1 MNTFGK
7 LTAVA
12 LLTSAAALALA
23 ATEGNVAEPGAAAQG
38 ISKEQAIEMA
48 LRVHP
53 GEVEKA
59 YKETKRGV
67 ETWEVKIQGDDGYE
81 WELYYAVAD
90 GELIKEEKDD

>member
-12 LLTSAAALALA
+12 LLTASGALALA
-23 ATEGNVAEPGAAAQG
+23 ATEGNVTEPGAAAQG
-38 ISKEQAIEMA
+38 ITREQAIEMA
-48 LRVHP
+48 LQAHP

-59 YKETKRGV
+59 YKETKKGI
-67 ETWEVKIQGDDGYE
+67 ETWEVKIQGDDGNE